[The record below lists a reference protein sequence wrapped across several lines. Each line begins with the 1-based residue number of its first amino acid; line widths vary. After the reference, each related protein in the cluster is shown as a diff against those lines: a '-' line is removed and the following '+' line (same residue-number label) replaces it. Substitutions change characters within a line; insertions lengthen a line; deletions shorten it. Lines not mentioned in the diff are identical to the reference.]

1 MDDKTNLF
9 KLSDLQGKNIGSILD
24 EVYKALEDRGYNP
37 TDQMVGYLLSG
48 DLGYISNY
56 SNARKKIKHID
67 RAKIIEYL
75 LNEVMHK

>member
-9 KLSDLQGKNIGSILD
+9 KLSDLNKKDIGKTLE
-24 EVYKALEDRGYNP
+24 EVYKALTDRGYNA

-56 SNARKKIKHID
+56 SNARKKIKQID
-67 RAKIIEYL
+67 RAKILEYL
-75 LNEVMHK
+75 LKEVMHK